1 LPGLFQVGWRGGISP
16 PRSHGSGR
24 DSLPSSGSY
33 HLTTRLTERFYLS
46 ARLLPSLVDQIIR
59 SDDPT
64 PSLHLDYRDSIIAP
78 STLLRV
84 GPSPCPASVLSFLW
98 VHHLNFSLSIGTTGS
113 HVPHQSPIQ
122 VHATLMPDATQ
133 AVSRLPLDFS
143 WGSARPPVLT
153 SPFSFRH
160 LISGSLALVSLNLT

>member
-1 LPGLFQVGWRGGISP
+1 MWRGGISP

-33 HLTTRLTERFYLS
+33 PLTTPLTERFYLI
-46 ARLLPSLVDQIIR
+46 ARLLPSLVDQTIR

-64 PSLHLDYRDSIIAP
+64 PSLHSHYRNFHTTTSW
-78 STLLRV
+78 
-84 GPSPCPASVLSFLW
+84 SVP
-98 VHHLNFSLSIGTTGS
+98 VPRIGTTGS
-113 HVPHQSPIQ
+113 HVPPKSPIQ